1 MVFIF
6 AIIRNIIKNK
16 HEFNDDAMLTNA
28 QIKLSYKDVFIE
40 EKKRKKK
47 SSWLNVLVKLHE
59 QRLDLMKK
67 WTKSGFCGGQ
77 NAFASLRILF

>member
-40 EKKRKKK
+40 EKKRKKNRVD
-47 SSWLNVLVKLHE
+47 S
-59 QRLDLMKK
+59 M
-67 WTKSGFCGGQ
+67 C
-77 NAFASLRILF
+77 